1 MPDPKLLRELYE
13 KYGAAVYRRCAYL
26 LRNDEDARDAMQEVF
41 IKVGKNM
48 DEFRGEASALTWISR
63 IATNHCL
70 NIIRA
75 KKAAWHDQF
84 KRFVEHKAEESGPQQ
99 RHVDKTQ
106 FVQMVLGL
114 CDDDVQEAAIYYF
127 VDEMTQ
133 EEVAESMGISV
144 PTLRKRLRKFIEISR
159 KELLK
164 IDPDL
169 RLKAA
174 PI

>member
-1 MPDPKLLRELYE
+1 MADQELLKELYE

-26 LRNDEDARDAMQEVF
+26 LRNDEDARDAMHDVF
-41 IKVGKNM
+41 IKVAKNVG
-48 DEFRGEASALTWISR
+48 EFRGEASPLTWMTR

-84 KRFVEHKAEESGPQQ
+84 KRFVEHKAAENGPSQ
-99 RHVDKTQ
+99 RLVDRTQ
-106 FVQMVLGL
+106 FVQMVLAL
-114 CDDDVQEAAIYYF
+114 CDKDVQEAAIYYF

-133 EEVAESMGISV
+133 EEVSQMMGISV
-144 PTLRKRLRKFIEISR
+144 PTLRKRLRSFIETAR